1 MKFLRWIISLL
12 VLLFIVI
19 LIFKAGSNLINV
31 VLILS
36 GFLLIIDIFF
46 QKRKYI

>member
-19 LIFKAGSNLINV
+19 LIFKAGSNLINI

-36 GFLLIIDIFF
+36 AFLLIIDIFF